1 MDFDEAIEES
11 IKSFYSGK
19 PFKAMEE
26 LKGEP
31 LKYTLDYFEKID
43 VDKIKENPEEFK
55 ESVEDVSDEK
65 TD

>member
-26 LKGEP
+26 LIQAIWALFLYP
-31 LKYTLDYFEKID
+31 CAVLD
-43 VDKIKENPEEFK
+43 
-55 ESVEDVSDEK
+55 SR
-65 TD
+65 